1 MIASFSRNF
10 VFIKTRKTG
19 GTSVEIV
26 LSSWCSGRDVC
37 TPMTAEDEITRR
49 LYGGRVMN
57 FGAGFWQERAY
68 LRAIKSADTDRI
80 ESAYGTLRKRFY
92 HHMPATEVRTMLP
105 DLWQRAFTFTV
116 ERHPYERAVSRA
128 YWNMARKGG
137 DFSRALDEALD
148 RGELPNY
155 PLYME
160 NGKLLLDA
168 VIPYERLWTEI
179 EEMSRKLRA
188 RFPNSLPRAKSNCRL
203 DHRSG
208 HEILSRA
215 QKARIAEQ
223 CAPEFTLMGY
233 RD

>member
-1 MIASFSRNF
+1 MIASYSHNF
-10 VFIKTRKTG
+10 IFIKTRKTG

-37 TPMTAEDEITRR
+37 TPIAAEDEITRR
-49 LYGGRVMN
+49 FYGGRPMN
-57 FGAGFWQERAY
+57 FGAGFWKERAY
-68 LRAIKSADTDRI
+68 LRAIKSADISKI
-80 ESAYGTLRKRFY
+80 EDAYRNLRSRLY
-92 HHMPATEVRTMLP
+92 HHMPATETRVSLS
-105 DLWQRAFTFTV
+105 DLWQRAFRFTV
-116 ERHPYERAVSRA
+116 ERHPYERAISRA
-128 YWNMARKGG
+128 FWNMVRRGG

-179 EEMSRKLRA
+179 GVLSCRLGVRL
-188 RFPNSLPRAKSNCRL
+188 PNNLPRAKSNYRL
-203 DHRSG
+203 DCRSG
-208 HEILSRA
+208 HQILSRA
-215 QKARIAEQ
+215 HKARIAEQ

-233 RD
+233 HD